1 MKKVNFLVFTA
12 ILTVL
17 SLCVSCRDTSSNK
30 SGTRAGQE
38 SNGDTR
44 GTESPGDNEGSG
56 SSPKAT
62 PSNEN
67 NDQ

>member
-1 MKKVNFLVFTA
+1 MKKVNSLFFPAVFA
-12 ILTVL
+12 IAT
-17 SLCVSCRDTSSNK
+17 LCVSCRDTSGNK

-44 GTESPGDNEGSG
+44 GTESPRDNEGSG
-56 SSPKAT
+56 SSKGAT
-62 PSNEN
+62 PSKEN